1 VLSSATQ
8 KKPKPS
14 NLKPDTYN
22 TMSNTK
28 NWKLSALDVLTTGP
42 VVPVIVINNL
52 DHAVP
57 LAKALVAGGVK
68 VLEVTLRTPVAIE
81 AIRMIAAEVPDAVV
95 GAGTVATEDDLNAVA
110 DAGGVF
116 AISPGL
122 TPTLL
127 TAAINGPIALIP
139 GISTASELMFGMEY
153 GLREFKFF
161 PAEAA
166 GGTKMIKS
174 IGGPFPQA
182 TFCPTGGISPG
193 NYKEYLSLKN
203 VACVGGSWL
212 APTDA
217 LEQGDYHRITDLA
230 RKAIA

>member
-1 VLSSATQ
+1 
-8 KKPKPS
+8 
-14 NLKPDTYN
+14 
-22 TMSNTK
+22 MSNTK
-28 NWKLSALDVLTTGP
+28 NWKLSALDVLQTGP
-42 VVPVIVINNL
+42 VVPVIVINNI

-81 AIRMIAAEVPDAVV
+81 AIKRIAAEVPDAIV
-95 GAGTVATEDDLNAVA
+95 GAGTVATEADLHAVTE
-110 DAGGVF
+110 AGGVF

-122 TPTLL
+122 TPTLIE
-127 TAAINGPIALIP
+127 AALNGSIALIP

-166 GGTKMIKS
+166 GGIKMIKS

-182 TFCPTGGISPG
+182 TFCPTGGISPD

-217 LEQGDYHRITDLA
+217 LEQGDYQKITGLA
-230 RKAIA
+230 QKAII

>member
-1 VLSSATQ
+1 M
-8 KKPKPS
+8 K
-14 NLKPDTYN
+14 N
-22 TMSNTK
+22 TN
-28 NWKLSALDVLTTGP
+28 NWKRSALDILKTGP
-42 VVPVIVINNL
+42 VVPVIVIHDL

-57 LAKALVAGGVK
+57 LAKALVAGGIR

-81 AIRMIAAEVPDAVV
+81 AIRMISEEVPDAIV
-95 GAGTVATEDDLNAVA
+95 GAGTVATEDDLDAVA
-110 DAGGVF
+110 AAGGVF

-127 TAAINGPIALIP
+127 SAAINGPIALIP
-139 GISTASELMFGMEY
+139 GISTASELMLGMEY

-166 GGTKMIKS
+166 GGIQMIKS

-182 TFCPTGGISPG
+182 TFCPTGGISPE
-193 NYKEYLSLKN
+193 NYKKYLGLGN

-212 APTDA
+212 APGDA
-217 LEQGDYHRITDLA
+217 MKQGAWQKITDLA
-230 RKAIA
+230 RKALA